1 MKEISYTFEKMG
13 EEHRIGVVDVYNHF
27 IRHSMAAFPEEP
39 IPYAMFDKF
48 MEMAK
53 GYPAYVVMEAEGPVV
68 GFAFLRPFLAISTFS
83 RTAEIAYFIFP
94 EHTNKGIGSVLLRLL
109 FEGAE
114 KMGLRTIL
122 AGISSENSQS
132 LAFHV
137 KNGFTEC
144 GRFRNVGIKNGRNF
158 DMVWMQRDVG

>member
-1 MKEISYTFEKMG
+1 MNEIPYTFEKMG
-13 EEHRIGVVDVYNHF
+13 EAHRIGVVDVYNHF

-53 GYPAYVVMEAEGPVV
+53 GYPAYVVLEAGGSVA
-68 GFAFLRPFLAISTFS
+68 GFAFLRPYLAISTFS

-94 EHTNKGIGSVLLRLL
+94 EHTNRGVGSVLLHLL

-114 KMGLRTIL
+114 NLGLRTIL
-122 AGISSENSQS
+122 SGISS
-132 LAFHV
+132 
-137 KNGFTEC
+137 
-144 GRFRNVGIKNGRNF
+144 
-158 DMVWMQRDVG
+158 